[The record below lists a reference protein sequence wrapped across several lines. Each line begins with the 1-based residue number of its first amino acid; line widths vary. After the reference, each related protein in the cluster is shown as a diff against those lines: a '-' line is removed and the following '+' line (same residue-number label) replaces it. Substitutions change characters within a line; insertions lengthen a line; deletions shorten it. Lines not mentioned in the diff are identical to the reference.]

1 MKHTLLL
8 SALLWGLALV
18 SCSTPEMASVAA
30 RVQEARQTNAN
41 SAQAARIRIW
51 RDISTCDK
59 QGWHLHSQQTSRLPM
74 PAEEFQTA
82 RSILTTKGYT
92 IWKDH
97 PGTQLPP
104 RKALPDQIVELEW
117 LNEHNEVAG
126 GINITRICRES
137 EQEKPTGTAFPFVL
151 PDDAYDQFMALPT
164 ISKAL
169 QLLRP

>member
-1 MKHTLLL
+1 MKHSILLP
-8 SALLWGLALV
+8 ALIWGLSLV
-18 SCSTPEMASVAA
+18 SCSTPEMASVAT
-30 RVQEARQTNAN
+30 RVQDARQANAN
-41 SAQAARIRIW
+41 SAHAARIRIW
-51 RDISTCDK
+51 RDISTYDK

-74 PAEEFQTA
+74 PAEEFQKA
-82 RSILTTKGYT
+82 RSILSTKGYT
-92 IWKDH
+92 IWRDH